1 MNVLVTGGAGFI
13 GSHVTRALLART
25 HHVTVL
31 DDLSSGFEA
40 NLPSG
45 APGLAF
51 VRGSVL
57 DHDLVR
63 ELVAEADG
71 VVHLAAVASV
81 ERSVEAPVATTTT
94 NVLGTVALLAAL
106 PAEHRPRVLFAS
118 SAAVYGPAEGRCRE
132 SDPPRPQS
140 PYAADKAAGELYLRE
155 VAERAG
161 VRATALRF
169 FNVYGERQDP
179 RSPYSG
185 VISIFAARCLAR
197 AGVDV
202 FGDGGQ
208 TRDFVYAGDVATVI
222 AHALVDER
230 TDVPAVMNVATG
242 RSVTL
247 LELLDTLADL
257 TGHAPARTYHP
268 ARPGDLYH
276 SAADVSTLRAYL
288 PELEITALRDGLERT
303 VGSLR

>member
-13 GSHVTRALLART
+13 GSHVVRALLADG
-25 HHVTVL
+25 HHVRVL

-45 APGLAF
+45 ATGLAF
-51 VRGSVL
+51 VRGSIL
-57 DHDLVR
+57 DEALVR
-63 ELVAEADG
+63 QLAADTDG

-81 ERSVEAPVATTTT
+81 QRSVEAPVATTTT
-94 NVLGTVALLAAL
+94 NLLGTVALLAAL
-106 PAEHRPRVLFAS
+106 PAERRPRVLFAS

-132 SDPPRPQS
+132 RDPARPQS

-155 VAERAG
+155 AAERTG
-161 VRATALRF
+161 LRATALRF

-208 TRDFVYAGDVATVI
+208 SRDFVYAGDVATVI
-222 AHALVDER
+222 AHALADER

-247 LELLDTLADL
+247 LELVDALADV
-257 TGHAPARTYHP
+257 TGHAPPRTHHP
-268 ARPGDLYH
+268 DRPGDLYR
-276 SAADVSTLRAYL
+276 SEADVSTLRAYL
-288 PELEITALRDGLERT
+288 PELQVTALRDGLERT
-303 VGSLR
+303 VASMP